1 MCHLG
6 RNTPPFVS
14 PEIAALADEYSD
26 LLVPDEGCEY
36 DQLIELNLDE
46 VCPFLYYL
54 FFSLLSYATFSS
66 FGLNHANMSIASFQS
81 AVFESFHS
89 IIHF

>member
-6 RNTPPFVS
+6 RGTHPFVS
-14 PEIAALADEYSD
+14 PEIAGLADEYSD
-26 LLVPDEGCEY
+26 LLVPDEGCKY

-54 FFSLLSYATFSS
+54 FVGLLSYATFTTSK
-66 FGLNHANMSIASFQS
+66 F
-81 AVFESFHS
+81 
-89 IIHF
+89 

>member
-1 MCHLG
+1 MKACQHSSS
-6 RNTPPFVS
+6 RSF

-46 VCPFLYYL
+46 VRLFLK
-54 FFSLLSYATFSS
+54 SS
-66 FGLNHANMSIASFQS
+66 FGVSGFCCIVQS
-81 AVFESFHS
+81 GEHQEIQGGGDMKQRSLARDLLTLLW
-89 IIHF
+89 